1 MMFRL
6 GLFLTNRVFLH
17 FLVLTIIACLLP
29 SGKII
34 RDNLYGH
41 DNHPQSAVVYLGV
54 NSGILGH
61 THLAVS
67 RRSLSASTYMR
78 RIILS
83 RIFYQGSFLENNIRL
98 FLFDKFPAELAPGF
112 YNIVSPLKAISTLLC

>member
-6 GLFLTNRVFLH
+6 GLFLPNRIFLY

-34 RDNLYGH
+34 REGSYGH

-54 NSGILGH
+54 NSGVLGH

-78 RIILS
+78 RIVLS
-83 RIFYQGSFLENNIRL
+83 RVFYQVSFLENDIRL
-98 FLFDKFPAELAPGF
+98 FLLDELPGEFAVGF
-112 YNIVSPLKAISTLLC
+112 YNTISPLKAISTLLC